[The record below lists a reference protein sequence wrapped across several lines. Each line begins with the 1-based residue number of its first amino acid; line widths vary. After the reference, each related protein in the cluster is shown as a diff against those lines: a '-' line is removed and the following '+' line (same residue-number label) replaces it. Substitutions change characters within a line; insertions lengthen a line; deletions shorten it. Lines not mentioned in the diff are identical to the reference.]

1 MVQGVKRIGLK
12 TIHINKCP
20 VIASPAVLSSER
32 AEQFGVDLDK
42 CKSHWGYLQ
51 SNKDIVNKVAEVF
64 SEELEQKEMDPD
76 YMIYSGGFFSDFDK
90 KLMSMIRSTS
100 AQDLAR
106 LDLPFRDARLG
117 TMLARYRARNFKDT
131 LNNQELAEWN
141 RFRRERLGSSEA
153 LASYELGYAEAKA
166 RAGDSNQDLFKSL
179 DDYVAAVTA
188 VDAVSE

>member
-1 MVQGVKRIGLK
+1 
-12 TIHINKCP
+12 
-20 VIASPAVLSSER
+20 
-32 AEQFGVDLDK
+32 
-42 CKSHWGYLQ
+42 
-51 SNKDIVNKVAEVF
+51 
-64 SEELEQKEMDPD
+64 
-76 YMIYSGGFFSDFDK
+76 MIYSGGFFSDFDK

-117 TMLARYRARNFKDT
+117 TMLARYRARNFKRYT

-166 RAGDSNQDLFKSL
+166 RAGDSNQDLFKRPG
-179 DDYVAAVTA
+179 
-188 VDAVSE
+188 

>member
-1 MVQGVKRIGLK
+1 V
-12 TIHINKCP
+12 
-20 VIASPAVLSSER
+20 S
-32 AEQFGVDLDK
+32 
-42 CKSHWGYLQ
+42 
-51 SNKDIVNKVAEVF
+51 KVAEVF
-64 SEELEQKEMDPD
+64 SEELGQKEMDPD
-76 YMIYSGGFFSDFDK
+76 YMIYSGGFFSDSDK
-90 KLMSMIRSTS
+90 NLMSMIRSAS

-117 TMLARYRARNFKDT
+117 TMLQRYRARNFKDT

-141 RFRRERLGSSEA
+141 QFRRGRLVSSEA
-153 LASYELGYAEAKA
+153 LASYELGYDQAKA

>member
-1 MVQGVKRIGLK
+1 
-12 TIHINKCP
+12 
-20 VIASPAVLSSER
+20 
-32 AEQFGVDLDK
+32 
-42 CKSHWGYLQ
+42 
-51 SNKDIVNKVAEVF
+51 
-64 SEELEQKEMDPD
+64 
-76 YMIYSGGFFSDFDK
+76 
-90 KLMSMIRSTS
+90 MSRSTS

-179 DDYVAAVTA
+179 DDYVAAVA
-188 VDAVSE
+188 MIDAVPD

>member
-1 MVQGVKRIGLK
+1 
-12 TIHINKCP
+12 
-20 VIASPAVLSSER
+20 
-32 AEQFGVDLDK
+32 
-42 CKSHWGYLQ
+42 
-51 SNKDIVNKVAEVF
+51 VF
-64 SEELEQKEMDPD
+64 SKELGQKEMDPD
-76 YMIYSGGFFSDFDK
+76 YMIYSGGFFSDSDK

-117 TMLARYRARNFKDT
+117 TMLTRYRARNFKDT

-141 RFRRERLGSSEA
+141 QFRRERLGSSEA

-179 DDYVAAVTA
+179 DDYVAAVA
-188 VDAVSE
+188 IIDAVPD